1 MKLASREVN
10 FMLGDIMKTKVKE
23 LRTAAKMTQ
32 QQLDDLVHVSSPTI
46 ISIERE
52 QYSPSLMLAYRMAEV
67 FGVTV
72 EELCC
77 LKENK
82 ELEDKK
88 YEEL

>member
-1 MKLASREVN
+1 
-10 FMLGDIMKTKVKE
+10 MKTKVKE

-32 QQLDDLVHVSSPTI
+32 QQLADEVHVSSRTI
-46 ISIERE
+46 ISIEKG
-52 QYSPSLMLAYRMAEV
+52 QYNPSLMLAYRMAEV

-82 ELEDKK
+82 ELEDKQ
-88 YEEL
+88 YESL